1 MVLSPPEKL
10 CFSSKEHDLLQ
21 GAEFKISERTMNSA
35 LFTEDVFSLA
45 SVTLLPYILM
55 TLKTLCLQIHDV
67 SNT

>member
-1 MVLSPPEKL
+1 
-10 CFSSKEHDLLQ
+10 
-21 GAEFKISERTMNSA
+21 MNSA